1 MSGFNVEFYT
11 KSNGE
16 KPAKDFLL
24 SLDEKMKVKA
34 FGIVELLQEY
44 GNQLREPY
52 SKPLEDGIFELRIKV
67 GNNITRVFY
76 FFYYEK
82 RIILTN
88 GFVKKSQKTPEIEK
102 LLAKKYREDFL
113 NREKRG

>member
-11 KSNGE
+11 KSSGE

-76 FFYYEK
+76 FF
-82 RIILTN
+82 IM
-88 GFVKKSQKTPEIEK
+88 KS
-102 LLAKKYREDFL
+102 
-113 NREKRG
+113 G

>member
-52 SKPLEDGIFELRIKV
+52 SKPLEDGIFELRISFV
-67 GNNITRVFY
+67 YRVCCHS
-76 FFYYEK
+76 
-82 RIILTN
+82 I
-88 GFVKKSQKTPEIEK
+88 SHCS
-102 LLAKKYREDFL
+102 
-113 NREKRG
+113 

>member
-76 FFYYEK
+76 FFYYEIMK
-82 RIILTN
+82 
-88 GFVKKSQKTPEIEK
+88 G
-102 LLAKKYREDFL
+102 
-113 NREKRG
+113 

>member
-1 MSGFNVEFYT
+1 MSGFSVEFYT
-11 KSNGE
+11 KSSGE

-34 FGIVELLQEY
+34 LGIVELLQEY

-88 GFVKKSQKTPEIEK
+88 GFVKKSQKTPKNEK
-102 LLAKKYREDFL
+102 MLAKKYREDFL

>member
-11 KSNGE
+11 KSSGE

-76 FFYYEK
+76 FFYYE
-82 RIILTN
+82 N
-88 GFVKKSQKTPEIEK
+88 
-102 LLAKKYREDFL
+102 
-113 NREKRG
+113 